1 MPKLVDHAERRR
13 ELVWALWAVIHERG
27 IDGVTFQAVAV
38 EAGVSIGRIQ
48 HYFESKHHLIRSGAQ
63 EMVSG
68 AEKNYRERGSAG
80 DPRSALAALLIQPVP
95 TDAPSRVGVSVWYA
109 YLAKATNDPWI
120 RSFLAEASRGTV
132 GEAERLL
139 RRAGL
144 SEVEAHGE
152 AMRLVALSNGATQ
165 SVLVAGMDADGAV
178 DLVTRE
184 IDRTIGDVTGG
195 NE

>member
-1 MPKLVDHAERRR
+1 MPRRTIANVDPQATRDQP
-13 ELVWALWAVIHERG
+13 RG
-27 IDGVTFQAVAV
+27 IAHPACSHRCT
-38 EAGVSIGRIQ
+38 
-48 HYFESKHHLIRSGAQ
+48 
-63 EMVSG
+63 
-68 AEKNYRERGSAG
+68 
-80 DPRSALAALLIQPVP
+80 
-95 TDAPSRVGVSVWYA
+95 SRVGVSVWYA

-132 GEAERLL
+132 GEADRLL

-144 SEVEAHGE
+144 SEADAHDE

-184 IDRTIGDVTGG
+184 IDRTIGDITGG
-195 NE
+195 SE